1 MTGTDVLAAADA
13 CGAFLR
19 QHADGD
25 WTAPVPDLDM
35 TVAEVVAHAAEGPLW
50 YAIDLAAG
58 GPDLPTVEHRVKP
71 DEVTPADLVA
81 TLETYAR
88 VVAAVVDAAPPTSR
102 GFHPFGPADPAGFA
116 AMACDEMLVH
126 THDAGTGLVADP
138 PFTPPAPLAAKV
150 LDRLFAGTTG
160 DDDPWTLL
168 LWANGRVALPGRPR
182 REPGWRWR
190 SSPA

>member
-1 MTGTDVLAAADA
+1 MIGADVLAAAGA
-13 CGAFLR
+13 CGTFLR
-19 QHADGD
+19 DHGDGD
-25 WTAPVPDLDM
+25 WTVPVPDLDM

-58 GPDLPTVEHRVKP
+58 GPDLPTVEHRVKAV
-71 DEVTPADLVA
+71 DVTPADLVA

-88 VVAAVVDAAPPTSR
+88 VVAAVVDASPPTRR

-126 THDAGTGLVADP
+126 TQDAGRGLRADP
-138 PFTPPAPLAAKV
+138 PFTPPAALSELV
-150 LDRLFAGTTG
+150 LGRLFPGTAG

-168 LWANGRVALPGRPR
+168 LWANGRIALPGRPR
-182 REPGWRWR
+182 REPGWRWQ
-190 SSPA
+190 SSPG